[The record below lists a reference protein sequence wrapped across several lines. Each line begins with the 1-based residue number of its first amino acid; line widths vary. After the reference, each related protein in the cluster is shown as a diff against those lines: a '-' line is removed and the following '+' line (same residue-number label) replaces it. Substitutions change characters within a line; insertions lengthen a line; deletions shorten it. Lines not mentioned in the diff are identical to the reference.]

1 MFGTTVTAAQTQE
14 LTTPALIGVIALYLL
29 LAVLAWTLSRS
40 IARRLLA
47 LRWLIPSKRRMSAE
61 RRQTLEGLI
70 GSMISLLAL
79 VVVMVA
85 ILAHFVRAETLV
97 WIIGLF
103 SAAFGLGARALVAD
117 VLAGGRFIFRNT
129 FAIGE
134 KVALVAAGVTVE
146 GIIEE
151 VNVTNTIV
159 RAPSGELCV
168 VPNGDISVI
177 RNYNRAPFSAAKI
190 RFSVKS
196 EQLARTLA
204 LLEPLG
210 HEAVTLLPELAEP
223 WQVISTSE
231 AMGQKTELTVTAH
244 TSFGRAAGLKLRMF
258 EMIYRRLRDAEI
270 ELLD

>member
-1 MFGTTVTAAQTQE
+1 MFRTILATPQSQE
-14 LTTPALIGVIALYLL
+14 LSVPALIGVIALYLL
-29 LAVLAWTLSRS
+29 LAVLTWALSQH
-40 IARRLLA
+40 IARRLLSLMRLA
-47 LRWLIPSKRRMSAE
+47 PSKRRMSAE
-61 RRQTLEGLI
+61 RQQTLEGLI
-70 GSMISLLAL
+70 GSVISLLAL
-79 VVVMVA
+79 VIVMIA
-85 ILAHFVRAETLV
+85 TLSHFVRAETLV

-134 KVALVAAGVTVE
+134 KVALIAAGATVE
-146 GIIEE
+146 GTIEE
-151 VNVTNTIV
+151 VNVTNTII
-159 RAPSGELCV
+159 RAPTGELCV
-168 VPNGDISVI
+168 VPNGDIGVI

-210 HEAVTLLPELAEP
+210 HEAIALLPELSEP

-231 AMGQKTELTVTAH
+231 AMGQKTELTVMAH
-244 TSFGRAAGLKLRMF
+244 TSFGKAASLKLRMF
-258 EMIYRRLRDAEI
+258 EMIYRRLRDAGI
-270 ELLD
+270 DLLD

>member
-1 MFGTTVTAAQTQE
+1 MGATAVGSGILESPVPVVLGA
-14 LTTPALIGVIALYLL
+14 IALYLL
-29 LAVLAWTLSRS
+29 LAVLVWVLSRR
-40 IARRLLA
+40 IARQALLA
-47 LRWLIPSKRRMSAE
+47 LRWLVPSKRRMSAD

-70 GSMISLLAL
+70 GSTLSMLAL
-79 VVVMVA
+79 IIAMVA
-85 ILAHFVRAETLV
+85 TLSHFVRAETLV
-97 WIIGLF
+97 WMIGLF
-103 SAAFGLGARALVAD
+103 SAAFGLGTRALVAD
-117 VLAGGRFIFRNT
+117 VLAGCRLIFRNT

-134 KVALVAAGVTVE
+134 KVELIAGMTTVE

-151 VNVTNTIV
+151 VNVTNTLV
-159 RAPSGELCV
+159 RAPTGELCV
-168 VPNGDISVI
+168 IPNGDIGVI
-177 RNYNRAPFSAAKI
+177 RNYNRAHHSTAKI

-210 HEAVTLLPELAEP
+210 QEAVALLPELTEP

-231 AMGQKTELTVTAH
+231 LMGQKTEVTVMAL
-244 TSFGRAAGLKLRMF
+244 TSFGKAAGLKLRMF